1 MRPIAIDTN
10 AYVAFKR
17 GDSGVLEVLRHA
29 EEILL
34 GATVLGELLAGFEA
48 GSRAE
53 GVALISRRTPA
64 AP

>member
-17 GDSGVLEVLRHA
+17 GDSAVLEVLRHA

-34 GATVLGELLAGFEA
+34 TKKAYDWPSTEPFFVPEEA
-48 GSRAE
+48 LR
-53 GVALISRRTPA
+53 PA
-64 AP
+64 RILR